1 MRKRR
6 VATPV
11 GAPEDCW
18 SSLYFFSVDLAA
30 SVYLRIAEIFLSTEE
45 AVTKKSLRTTGL
57 NSYIINNTIYVASLI
72 ESSTKTN
79 LIKIIITVKTT

>member
-30 SVYLRIAEIFLSTEE
+30 SPYLRIAEIFLSTEGTVIE
-45 AVTKKSLRTTGL
+45 RVYAPL
-57 NSYIINNTIYVASLI
+57 N
-72 ESSTKTN
+72 
-79 LIKIIITVKTT
+79 